1 MKSRFATTQLM
12 IEQFLRLKGLTNI
25 KNPSPVFTYK
35 LYYPQ
40 NCMEFRT
47 VKVPPDINLYDESAI
62 LEYVNKHLDST
73 LKIKNEII
81 VIDRFLNVHNTP
93 YSLTSPP
100 KKAFHS
106 KGFCTFPDFLEAI
119 KPHKNLTLKNID
131 GTITLDT
138 KI

>member
-1 MKSRFATTQLM
+1 M
-12 IEQFLRLKGLTNI
+12 IEQFLRLKGLNNI

-35 LYYPQ
+35 LYYPKH
-40 NCMEFRT
+40 CMEFKT
-47 VKVPPDINLYDESAI
+47 VKVPADVNIYDEAAI
-62 LEYVNKHLDST
+62 LAYINKHLDSS

-81 VIDRFLNVHNTP
+81 VIDRFLNVHNTA
-93 YSLTSPP
+93 YSLKSPP

-106 KGFCTFPDFLEAI
+106 KGFCSFPDFLEAI
-119 KPHKNLTLKNID
+119 KPYKNLVLKNID